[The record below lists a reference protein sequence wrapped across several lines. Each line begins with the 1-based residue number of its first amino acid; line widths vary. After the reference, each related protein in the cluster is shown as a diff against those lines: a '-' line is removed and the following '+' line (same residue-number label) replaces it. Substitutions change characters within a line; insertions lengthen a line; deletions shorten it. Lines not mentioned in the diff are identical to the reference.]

1 MLPCLRLGI
10 SNMSIK
16 GVSLNSL
23 SDCNLCIL
31 HFFVGAVRLTFC
43 GGIAGV
49 SLWIAIFP
57 ADVIKSRIQVLLP
70 KCALFLDTLLS
81 SLPPFLLI
89 GIKVTLLSQ
98 QLLLIF
104 FFDKLS

>member
-23 SDCNLCIL
+23 SDCNLCVL
-31 HFFVGAVRLTFC
+31 HFFVGAVQLTFC

-70 KCALFLDTLLS
+70 QCALFLDTLLS
-81 SLPPFLLI
+81 SLAPFLLI

-104 FFDKLS
+104 DFFL